1 MGQGEARCSAEHRA
15 GGATGRQPQAGPRP
29 APAERHCRG
38 GRALTVRGPR
48 RARRATG
55 WQALLWLGPSLA
67 LIGGVVAYPAAQL
80 IRASLSQYS
89 VTGLYQGSVGLRN
102 YARLLRQEA
111 LTTVV
116 ANTVVWVTVIVVVTL
131 LMSLGLAQF
140 LDKSFPGRR
149 LVRWALIVPWA
160 ASVIMTSKLFV
171 WIYDYYFGILNHVL
185 LSLRLVTAPVDWL
198 GNDATVMAAMIA
210 VGIFVSLPFTTYVV
224 LAGLSAIPGEVYE
237 AARVDG
243 ASAWRTYWSVT
254 VPLLRP
260 ALLVAV
266 VLNVIYVFNSFP
278 IVWTLNDRNPGF
290 AHDTMITYMYKIAF
304 KSALRDVGLAAALG
318 VVNVLVIL
326 LAVIVY
332 LRTVSWREAEA

>member
-1 MGQGEARCSAEHRA
+1 MGHW
-15 GGATGRQPQAGPRP
+15 
-29 APAERHCRG
+29 
-38 GRALTVRGPR
+38 L
-48 RARRATG
+48 
-55 WQALLWLGPSLA
+55 ALLWLGPSLA
-67 LIGGVVAYPAAQL
+67 LIAAVVVYPVAAL
-80 IRASLSQYS
+80 VRASLSRYS
-89 VTGLYQGSVGLRN
+89 ITGLYQGSVGASN
-102 YARLLRQEA
+102 YTRLLEQEA
-111 LTTVV
+111 LVTVV
-116 ANTVVWVTVIVVVTL
+116 ANTLIWVVAIVVVTIAA
-131 LMSLGLAQF
+131 SLGIAQ
-140 LDKSFPGRR
+140 LLNEEFPGRR

-160 ASVIMTSKLFV
+160 ASLIMTSKLFV
-171 WIYDYYFGILNHVL
+171 WLYDYYFGLLNQVL
-185 LSLRLVTAPVDWL
+185 TSLRLLAAPVDWL
-198 GNDATVMAAMIA
+198 GNDATVMGAMIV
-210 VGIFVSLPFTTYVV
+210 VGIFVSVPFTTYVV
-224 LAGLSAIPGEVYE
+224 LAGLSAIPGDVYE

-243 ASAWRTYWSVT
+243 ASAWRTYRSVT
-254 VPLLRP
+254 LPLLRP

>member
-1 MGQGEARCSAEHRA
+1 
-15 GGATGRQPQAGPRP
+15 
-29 APAERHCRG
+29 
-38 GRALTVRGPR
+38 V
-48 RARRATG
+48 
-55 WQALLWLGPSLA
+55 
-67 LIGGVVAYPAAQL
+67 LIAAVVLYPAVAL
-80 IRASLSQYS
+80 VRASLSHYS
-89 VTGLYQGSVGLRN
+89 VTGLYRGSVGASN
-102 YARLLRQEA
+102 YARLLEQEA
-111 LTTVV
+111 LPTVV
-116 ANTVVWVTVIVVVTL
+116 ANTVIWVVVVVLVTVVV
-131 LMSLGLAQF
+131 SLGLAQ
-140 LDKSFPGRR
+140 LLNEAFPGRR

-160 ASVIMTSKLFV
+160 ASVIMTAKLFA

-185 LSLRLVTAPVDWL
+185 VSLRLVPAPVDWL
-198 GNDATVMAAMIA
+198 GNDATVMGAMIA
-210 VGIFVSLPFTTYVV
+210 VGVFVSLPFTTYVV

-237 AARVDG
+237 AAWVDG

-304 KSALRDVGLAAALG
+304 KSSLRDVGLAAALG

-326 LAVIVY
+326 MAVLLY